1 MFKINFQIEDS
12 PTLRSWLTETDFD
25 PALHLNG
32 FIDITYRKNNFF
44 FNYLQTPLNGRIP
57 FESKM
62 KYLIVNIVNDLL
74 NFLAE
79 SNKPGLY
86 ELGDLPNIYK
96 LVVLNENNQFQLFMH
111 TYVEDVE
118 EDIKVHWY
126 DGKNIL
132 YQENMPIKSNFIID
146 KEEFLDGA
154 LKSIQEFF
162 NTVTDKYPELKSN
175 EDFKLLKR
183 KYDKVRKI

>member
-1 MFKINFQIEDS
+1 
-12 PTLRSWLTETDFD
+12 
-25 PALHLNG
+25 
-32 FIDITYRKNNFF
+32 
-44 FNYLQTPLNGRIP
+44 YLQTPLDGRIP

-74 NFLAE
+74 YFLAE
-79 SNKPGLY
+79 SDKPGLY
-86 ELGDLPNIYK
+86 ELGESPNIYK
-96 LVVLNENNQFQLFMH
+96 LVLVNENNQIQLFMH
-111 TYVEDVE
+111 TDFEDIE

-132 YQENMPIKSNFIID
+132 FEENMPIKTYFIID

-154 LKSIQEFF
+154 LKLIQDFF
-162 NTVTDKYPELKSN
+162 NTVTDKFPELKTN
-175 EDFKLLKR
+175 EYFILIKR